1 MVKQYDTH
9 SGIISWFARNSVAAN
24 LLMIFIIVA
33 GFIGLSHL
41 RQQVFPD
48 IIINSV
54 SIQVPYPGA
63 APQEVE
69 EGIVILIE
77 ENIKDIEGIKKVTS
91 TASEGMGSINIEIE
105 DNYEVSEVMDEI
117 KVRSMLSLTYPILLN
132 VRSFMKTVCNARL
145 CV

>member
-1 MVKQYDTH
+1 MVEKYNPNT
-9 SGIISWFARNSVAAN
+9 GIIAWFARNSVAAN

-48 IIINSV
+48 IVINSI

-77 ENIKDIEGIKKVTS
+77 ENIKDI
-91 TASEGMGSINIEIE
+91 
-105 DNYEVSEVMDEI
+105 
-117 KVRSMLSLTYPILLN
+117 
-132 VRSFMKTVCNARL
+132 
-145 CV
+145 